1 MVPTTAVATEVGFL
15 TTITSHG
22 PTPPEGGTS
31 RHRIGGNTPPY
42 HCFSPKREE
51 NLIIY
56 LPLLIHL
63 LVVPP
68 RGICSSKE
76 EALKSGDCNFSCGKD
91 ACNSC
96 SCALHFQKF

>member
-1 MVPTTAVATEVGFL
+1 MAPTTAVGNAVGFL
-15 TTITSHG
+15 TAITGHG

-31 RHRIGGNTPPY
+31 RHRIGGNSSPH
-42 HCFSPKREE
+42 HCYSPKRNE

-56 LPLLIHL
+56 PKLLIHL
-63 LVVPP
+63 LVVSP

-91 ACNSC
+91 ACNT
-96 SCALHFQKF
+96 